1 MKFKVNVVVFDFD
14 GVIIDSGADIASAA
28 QDTLKV
34 FNRPVLSKDEI
45 ISYVGHGAEVL
56 IRKCFKDCSEEV
68 IEQAIPFYKKY
79 YLDNALIET
88 KLYPNVKETLKVIK
102 EDNEDKK
109 IALVTNK
116 PEEITKKILAGL
128 GIRQYFDLIMG
139 PESVKKIKP
148 DPEGIRKVLD
158 TFGIAA
164 EKAIMVG
171 DSYVDVEA
179 GRNAGTNTCGVTYG
193 LGNKEDLIKAAPDF
207 YISDMSQLLEHI
219 E

>member
-1 MKFKVNVVVFDFD
+1 
-14 GVIIDSGADIASAA
+14 
-28 QDTLKV
+28 L
-34 FNRPVLSKDEI
+34 E
-45 ISYVGHGAEVL
+45 
-56 IRKCFKDCSEEV
+56 
-68 IEQAIPFYKKY
+68 
-79 YLDNALIET
+79 NALIET
-88 KLYPNVKETLKVIK
+88 KLYPNVKETLKDIK
-102 EDNEDKK
+102 EHRRDKK

-116 PEEITKKILAGL
+116 PEEISKKILAGL

-158 TFGIAA
+158 TFGIVA

-171 DSYVDVEA
+171 DSYVDVKA
-179 GRNAGTNTCGVTYG
+179 GRSAGTNTCGVTYG
-193 LGNKEDLIKAAPDF
+193 LGNKKELIKAAPDF

>member
-1 MKFKVNVVVFDFD
+1 MKFKVNVVIFDFD

-28 QDTLKV
+28 QHTLKV
-34 FNRPVLSKDEI
+34 FNRPVLSKEEI

-56 IRKCFKDCSEEV
+56 IRRCFKDCNKEI

-88 KLYPNVKETLKVIK
+88 TLYPNVKEMLKVIK
-102 EDNEDKK
+102 GQGEDKK

-116 PEEITKKILAGL
+116 PEEISKKILAGL
-128 GIRQYFDLIMG
+128 GIRQFFDLILG

-148 DPEGIRKVLD
+148 DPEGISKVLD

-171 DSYVDVEA
+171 DSYVDVQA
-179 GRNAGTNTCGVTYG
+179 GKNAGTNTCGVTYG
-193 LGNKEDLIKAAPDF
+193 LGNKEALTESAPDF
-207 YISDMSQLLEHI
+207 YISDMSQLLDHI